1 MNGSRA
7 VLSGTVDQIA
17 DRASMLRERL
27 GRVVGWRRAAVACV
41 LGVLAPAALPPV
53 YVVPLVF
60 PAFTGLIW
68 LVDTTARSTN
78 ATRAAFLTGWWFAFG
93 HFLFGFYWLAN
104 ALLVDAAQFGWM
116 IPFALF
122 GLAGGL
128 ALFPAA
134 AVALYHRAGIRGMA
148 GVLVFAVAWTA
159 AEWLRGHVLTGFPWN
174 LIGTIWGDSPDV

>member
-27 GRVVGWRRAAVACV
+27 ARLVGWRRAALACV
-41 LGVLAPAALPPV
+41 LGVLATAALPPV

-104 ALLVDAAQFGWM
+104 ALLFDPAQFGRM
-116 IPFALF
+116 LPFSPFRPPRGPAP
-122 GLAGGL
+122 
-128 ALFPAA
+128 FPAA
-134 AVALYHRAGIRGMA
+134 PLARCHR
-148 GVLVFAVAWTA
+148 
-159 AEWLRGHVLTGFPWN
+159 P
-174 LIGTIWGDSPDV
+174 